1 MLDFDVGQIERYM
14 EIKDWSQAELARK
27 MGISESYLS
36 RILRGERMPGRKFIG
51 SLLQTCKGLEF
62 DDVFFFAPAALNKI
76 DTVGKEGVPG
86 QRCNEGDGDY
96 EKEEANAS

>member
-1 MLDFDVGQIERYM
+1 MLDFDVKQVERYM
-14 EIKDWSQAELARK
+14 EIKSWSQAELARK

-62 DDVFFFAPAALNKI
+62 DDVFFLWRTPRQCRNFYAGI
-76 DTVGKEGVPG
+76 IFIF
-86 QRCNEGDGDY
+86 
-96 EKEEANAS
+96 

>member
-1 MLDFDVGQIERYM
+1 MLDFDVKQVERYM
-14 EIKDWSQAELARK
+14 EIKSWSQAELARK

-62 DDVFFFAPAALNKI
+62 EDVFFFAPVVPDRNDIGTRREDA
-76 DTVGKEGVPG
+76 PG
-86 QRCNEGDGDY
+86 QRRNVGEY
-96 EKEEANAS
+96 VKEEANAS